1 MKDLSR
7 AGGGQMDYEFEVV
20 FDTFKNDVYRLVYSY
35 TKNRF
40 DADDI
45 TQIVFIKLY
54 NNFQNFSDADHVKK
68 WLIVVAINECKNHF
82 SSAWHRKIFPLS
94 EKEEEIYRV
103 NSPNDVVLE
112 AVLSLP
118 KKYRLVIHL
127 YYYEDYKVKEIASI
141 LKEKETT
148 IQTRLARA
156 RTILK
161 KALKGGIEN
170 E

>member
-1 MKDLSR
+1 
-7 AGGGQMDYEFEVV
+7 MDHEFEIV
-20 FDTFKNDVYRLVYSY
+20 FNAFKNDIYRLVYSY

-45 TQIVFIKLY
+45 TQNVFIKLY
-54 NNFQNFSDADHVKK
+54 NNFQSFDDREHIKK
-68 WLIVVAINECKNHF
+68 WLIVVAVNECKNHF
-82 SSAWHRKIFPLS
+82 SSAWKRKIFPLS
-94 EKEEEIYRV
+94 EKEENIHIV
-103 NSPNDVVLE
+103 DGTNNIVLE
-112 AVLSLP
+112 AVLNLP
-118 KKYRLVIHL
+118 KKYRLVVHL
-127 YYYEDYKVKEIASI
+127 YYYEGYKIKEIASI

-161 KALKGGIEN
+161 EIIGGIED